1 MPVENNLAAL
11 GFLQVEAAKFYAS
24 IYEFRDL
31 QILLAET
38 CKNPKAAKL
47 FSTGTYG

>member
-1 MPVENNLAAL
+1 MERV
-11 GFLQVEAAKFYAS
+11 YAS

-38 CKNPKAAKL
+38 WKKPKAAKL
-47 FSTGTYG
+47 FSTGTYGL